1 VVFIS
6 VRGRLDSAN
15 AVMKSISALMVL
27 LAVLLPTSCS
37 DVSQTRF
44 DSRQWKSGGKETRGG
59 MVLDLIE
66 HKALIGKS
74 SSAVREILGMP
85 DTEESN

>member
-1 VVFIS
+1 
-6 VRGRLDSAN
+6 
-15 AVMKSISALMVL
+15 
-27 LAVLLPTSCS
+27 
-37 DVSQTRF
+37 
-44 DSRQWKSGGKETRGG
+44 